1 MSRKYQVESKGRTVN
16 VTVPD
21 DVSNREILIDA
32 IKESMSPEAVAA
44 MVPFLRS
51 AQVRQTK
58 SEVTQQINWFA
69 NVLAEAVGGERQV
82 DALCAGVLR
91 Y

>member
-1 MSRKYQVESKGRTVN
+1 MSRKYQVASKGRMVN
-16 VTVPD
+16 VTVPE

-51 AQVRQTK
+51 AQVRKTK
-58 SEVTQQINWFA
+58 PEVTRQINWFA
-69 NVLAEAVGGERQV
+69 NVLAEAVGGDKRV
-82 DALCAGVLR
+82 DELCADVLR
-91 Y
+91 F